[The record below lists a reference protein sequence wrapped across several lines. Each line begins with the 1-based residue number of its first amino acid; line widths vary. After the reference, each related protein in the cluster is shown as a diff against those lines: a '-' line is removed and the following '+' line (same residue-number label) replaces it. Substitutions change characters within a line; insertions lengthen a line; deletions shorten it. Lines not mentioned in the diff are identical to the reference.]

1 MNADKKVTAAIAA
14 VIDYIEEQEAAVF
27 MQSGMTGMPAAE
39 TRRPAAD
46 FKPWSINGRQ
56 MQMQLRNL
64 MQLRAF
70 RTKPGM

>member
-1 MNADKKVTAAIAA
+1 MSEDKKVTAAIAA
-14 VIDYIEEQEAAVF
+14 VIDYIEEEEAAVR
-27 MQSGMTGMPAAE
+27 MQSEGTGMPAAE
-39 TRRPAAD
+39 ARGPATA
-46 FKPWSINGRQ
+46 FKPWSMNGRQ